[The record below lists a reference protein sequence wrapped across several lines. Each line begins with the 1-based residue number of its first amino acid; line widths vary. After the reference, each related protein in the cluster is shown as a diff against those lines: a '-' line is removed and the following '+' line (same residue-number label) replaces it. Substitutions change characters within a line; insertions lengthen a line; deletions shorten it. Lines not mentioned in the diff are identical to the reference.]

1 MNHQFRLQVL
11 YTSIRQILATFR
23 EYAMINTMNDVN
35 QANHADHTNPMT
47 QIDHLFDEKGA
58 FTPKCYINRDLS
70 ALRFQLRVLAQA
82 ANPNH
87 PLLERMFFL
96 TIFPQI

>member
-1 MNHQFRLQVL
+1 MNHQFRLQAL

-47 QIDHLFDEKGA
+47 QIDHLFDEKV
-58 FTPKCYINRDLS
+58 L
-70 ALRFQLRVLAQA
+70 LRLNAI
-82 ANPNH
+82 
-87 PLLERMFFL
+87 L
-96 TIFPQI
+96 TVIYQR

>member
-1 MNHQFRLQVL
+1 MM
-11 YTSIRQILATFR
+11 S
-23 EYAMINTMNDVN
+23 N
-35 QANHADHTNPMT
+35 QTNHADHTNPMT

-96 TIFPQI
+96 TIFSSNLDEFLRFVLQAYCKK